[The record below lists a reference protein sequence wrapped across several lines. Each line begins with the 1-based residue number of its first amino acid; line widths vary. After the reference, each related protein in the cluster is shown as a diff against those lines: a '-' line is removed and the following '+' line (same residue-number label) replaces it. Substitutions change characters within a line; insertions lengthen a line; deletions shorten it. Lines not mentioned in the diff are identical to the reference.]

1 MSKINFVLVLLLLIS
16 SCGQDT
22 NKDKGI
28 KSRSKRD
35 DLREQ
40 AQEVQKTPEE
50 ALRDK
55 LSDNQKQGLNFLK
68 GALGD
73 DNDFKKFLSFDES
86 KIKFAL
92 DHIQS
97 ELAKCTGDNASQQK
111 ETFKQIVKG
120 SFEGNSNDLDKFK
133 EQASSTC
140 GTGG

>member
-1 MSKINFVLVLLLLIS
+1 M
-16 SCGQDT
+16 
-22 NKDKGI
+22 
-28 KSRSKRD
+28 
-35 DLREQ
+35 
-40 AQEVQKTPEE
+40 
-50 ALRDK
+50 
-55 LSDNQKQGLNFLK
+55 
-68 GALGD
+68 GD
-73 DNDFKKFLSFDES
+73 DNDFEKFLSFDES